1 MTERKRSIG
10 VKEGACW
17 RTRDKKAKKFAAD
30 FVDDIIA
37 EEEEE
42 ELTNAPSN
50 TKEPILNITTTIQQ
64 EEESLLAFPESQ
76 LVSLFIIN
84 TKKRIT
90 RSLYMSIIHFK
101 F

>member
-1 MTERKRSIG
+1 MTERKRPIG

-42 ELTNAPSN
+42 ELLINASSN
-50 TKEPILNITTTIQQ
+50 TKEPFLNITTRIQE

-76 LVSLFIIN
+76 LVSL
-84 TKKRIT
+84 
-90 RSLYMSIIHFK
+90 LLSIL
-101 F
+101 